1 MLKYERGLLEC
12 LCVFFYGQANLGG
25 NAVKHLFSLEVAV
38 LCLPAAISVK
48 WQFGW
53 QFQLS

>member
-1 MLKYERGLLEC
+1 MREDC
-12 LCVFFYGQANLGG
+12 LSAFVFFFYGQANLGG